1 MPADVTAYFS
11 QPTFTVD
18 GQPNADLGLRVR
30 SVLVEETSDGLY
42 RCEARFDN
50 WGPRNGRLGYLY
62 FGRDVL
68 EFGKKFAVT
77 MGAGPGG
84 GQVFEGLITAL
95 EAEYP
100 PGGGAQIVVLAEDRL
115 QRLRMQRR
123 TRTFE
128 DVSDEDIVRQI
139 AQEHGLQPDLSLN
152 GPTHRA
158 VVQANQSDLA
168 FLRERARSVG
178 AEVWVEGDRLR
189 VKPRGERS
197 GPPVELRYGA
207 NLTSFVARADLAHQV
222 TEVAVC
228 GWDVQAKEA
237 IDEAADKAAVAGELD
252 GGASGSAVLGSALGE
267 RRERITAAAP
277 TTAAQA
283 RSLAEAQYRER
294 ARRFVTGTGLADGD
308 ARIRV
313 GALVKLS
320 GLGSLFDGRYVVV
333 RACHTYDLSN
343 GFRTE
348 FDVERPG
355 LGPAEGASP

>member
-18 GQPNADLGLRVR
+18 GQPNPDLGPRVR

-42 RCEARFDN
+42 RCEAHFDN
-50 WGPRNGRLGYLY
+50 WGQRDGRLGYLY

-68 EFGKKFAVT
+68 EFGKQFGVT
-77 MGAGPGG
+77 LGAGPGG
-84 GQVFEGLITAL
+84 GPVFDGQITAL

-100 PGGGAQIVVLAEDRL
+100 QGGGARIVVLAEDRL
-115 QRLRMQRR
+115 QRLRMQRH

-139 AQEHGLQPDLSLN
+139 AQEHSLQTDLSLN

-158 VVQANQSDLA
+158 VIQANQSDLA
-168 FLRERARSVG
+168 FIRERARSVG

-197 GPPVELRYGA
+197 GQPVELRYGA
-207 NLTSFVARADLAHQV
+207 NLLSFVVRADLAHQV
-222 TEVAVC
+222 TEVGVG
-228 GWDVQAKEA
+228 GWDVQAKAA
-237 IDEAADKAAVAGELD
+237 IDETAGESTIAAELD
-252 GGASGSAVLGSALGE
+252 GGTSGSAVLAGALAE

-277 TTAAQA
+277 MTAAQA
-283 RSLAEAQYRER
+283 RSLAEAQYRAR
-294 ARRFVTGTGLADGD
+294 ARRFVTGSGLADGD
-308 ARIRV
+308 VRIRV

-320 GLGSLFDGRYVVV
+320 GLGSPFDGQYAVV
-333 RACHTYDLSN
+333 RVCHTYDLTN
-343 GFRTE
+343 GFRSE

-355 LGPAEGASP
+355 LGPAEP

>member
-11 QPTFTVD
+11 QPLFAID
-18 GQPNADLGLRVR
+18 GQTNADLGPRVR

-50 WGPRNGRLGYLY
+50 WGQRNGRLGYLY

-68 EFGKKFAVT
+68 EFGKKFSVT
-77 MGAGPGG
+77 MGSGAGG
-84 GQVFEGLITAL
+84 GQVFAGQITAL

-100 PGGGAQIVVLAEDRL
+100 QGGGAQIIVLAEDRL

-139 AQEHGLQPDLSLN
+139 AQEHSLQPDLSLS

-168 FLRERARSVG
+168 FIRERARSVG

-189 VKPRGERS
+189 VKPRSERS
-197 GPPVELRYGA
+197 GQAVELRYGA
-207 NLTSFVARADLAHQV
+207 NLLSFVVRADLAHQC
-222 TEVAVC
+222 TEVGVT

-237 IDEAADKAAVAGELD
+237 IDEMAGETAISSELD
-252 GGASGSAVLGSALGE
+252 GGVSGSAVLSKALAE
-267 RRERITAAAP
+267 RRERVTAAAAA
-277 TTAAQA
+277 TTAQA
-283 RSLAEAQYRER
+283 RAWAEALYRER
-294 ARRFVTGTGLADGD
+294 ARRFVTGSGLADGD
-308 ARIRV
+308 ARLRV
-313 GALVKLS
+313 GARIKLS
-320 GLGSLFDGRYVVV
+320 GLGSLFDGQYVIVQV
-333 RACHTYDLSN
+333 RHTYDLAN
-343 GFRTE
+343 GFRSE

-355 LGPAEGASP
+355 LGPAAA